1 MKAVASGVPLPAV
14 EFSSTNRNGRLS
26 GTIYSMSWEMKSAFH
41 SLWHVLSHPICENMF
56 LRAAR
61 PLAENAIAGWLEVLS
76 FWRFAHA
83 QGQRSIECQGNEA
96 TAAIC
101 VTWRVCW
108 PPDAAQGYSETERRV
123 SHGECCVVNSPLTCP
138 TSDHG
143 RLVNCVVNSPLTCP
157 TSDHGRLVIR
167 ARGRESFRC
176 VSGAESGRA
185 WRPESSIM

>member
-143 RLVNCVVNSPLTCP
+143 RLV
-157 TSDHGRLVIR
+157 IR

-185 WRPESSIM
+185 WRPESSIMQIVYPGAEGRFESR